1 MRVCCCI
8 VIRMAA
14 TTDEILD
21 AFSDNADYEET
32 QSLPKARAFV
42 TACVRLIGVIPQSQS
57 DQGSSVAYSIPQVQ
71 ALMQRAQNWI
81 VANQT
86 SAGGRVAFYSVNG
99 GGFR

>member
-1 MRVCCCI
+1 
-8 VIRMAA
+8 MAA

-32 QSLPKARAFV
+32 QSLPKARAFI

-57 DQGSSVAYSIPQVQ
+57 DQGSSIAYSIPQVQ

-86 SAGGRVAFYSVNG
+86 AAGGRVACYSVNG